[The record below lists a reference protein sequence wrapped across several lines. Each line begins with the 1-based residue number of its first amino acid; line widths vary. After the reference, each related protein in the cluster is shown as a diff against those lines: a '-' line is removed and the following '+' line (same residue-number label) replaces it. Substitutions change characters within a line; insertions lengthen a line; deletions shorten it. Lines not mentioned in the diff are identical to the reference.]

1 MKEQSSVTKGFMVLS
16 IAGIVSK
23 ILSAFY
29 IPLLTAIIGVAGV
42 GIYQKG
48 YDVFMFVYAVTTMGC
63 QPAVAKVVSELR
75 AMGDEKDSEKVLKI
89 SRKTFGLFGIIGA
102 ILVFA
107 LAYPVA
113 KYSNNEAAV
122 FAIMFLAPSV
132 FLTSVLA
139 AYRGYF
145 QGRELMHGIAIS
157 QVVEQILNVIISLL
171 FAYIFMHFSSDSLKL
186 ALGAAGGTIGTSVG
200 ALVAVVYLMNVYRKK
215 KQKHTIHNKDERRV
229 STNAIKR
236 KIFQYALPI
245 TLIAG
250 IQNFGGMIDMFN
262 VNNRLVDGA
271 HYTVMQANTL
281 YGVFGQYRTLLGIPL
296 IIITALTTIILPS
309 VAKNYAVKNRKGIIR
324 QINFGFRL
332 TFMITIPAA
341 VGMSILSTEIYKILF
356 RHNSGGAYLMAAG
369 SFILIFMALAQVQ
382 SSVLQGMSKF
392 RPLIIA
398 FSIGVV
404 CKVLGNYIFVGI
416 REVNIMGVL
425 IGNFFYFAVPS
436 LICYNILRRTVK
448 YKIPII
454 KPCIKPIIASV
465 GMGVALFIAKMPL
478 EKIVRGMDGDIL
490 SWIVNLIYTLVL
502 VLIGAVVYG
511 GIMILIGGIRRADIE
526 SISPKL
532 YRIVP
537 RKIKNMIR

>member
-1 MKEQSSVTKGFMVLS
+1 MKEQSSVTKGFMILS

-29 IPLLTAIIGVAGV
+29 VPLLTNIIGVAGL

-75 AMGDEKDSEKVLKI
+75 AMGYEKDSEKVLKI
-89 SRKTFGLFGIIGA
+89 SRKTFGLFGAIGGV
-102 ILVFA
+102 LVFV
-107 LAYPVA
+107 LAYPIA

-122 FAIMFLAPSV
+122 FSIMFLAPSV

-171 FAYIFMHFSSDSLKL
+171 FAYLFMHFSSDGLKL

-200 ALVAVVYLMNVYRKK
+200 ALIAVIYLMNMYSKK
-215 KQKHTIHNKDERRV
+215 KQKHTIQNKDEKRITV
-229 STNAIKR
+229 HMIKR
-236 KIFQYALPI
+236 KVFQYALPI

-250 IQNFGGMIDMFN
+250 IQNFGGMVDMFN

-324 QINFGFRL
+324 QVNFGFRL

-341 VGMSILSTEIYKILF
+341 VGMSILSSEIYMILF
-356 RHNSGGAYLMAAG
+356 RHNAGGSYLMAAG

-382 SSVLQGMSKF
+382 SSILQGMSKF

-398 FSIGVV
+398 FTIGVI

-416 REVNIMGVL
+416 KEINIMGVL

-436 LICYNILRRTVK
+436 FICYRILRKTVK
-448 YKIPII
+448 YRIPVIR
-454 KPCIKPIIASV
+454 PCIKPLIASI
-465 GMGVALFIAKMPL
+465 GMGVVLFFAKMPL
-478 EKIVRGMDGDIL
+478 AKIIKAMQGDIL
-490 SWIVNLIYTLVL
+490 SWVVTIIYTLIL
-502 VLIGAVVYG
+502 VLIGAAVYG

-526 SISPKL
+526 SMSPRL
-532 YRIVP
+532 YRMVP
-537 RKIKNMIR
+537 RKIRNMIR

>member
-1 MKEQSSVTKGFMVLS
+1 MKEQSSVTKGFMILS

-29 IPLLTAIIGVAGV
+29 VPLLTAIIGVAGL

-75 AMGDEKDSEKVLKI
+75 AMGYEKDSEKVLKI
-89 SRKTFGLFGIIGA
+89 SRKTFGLFGAIGA
-102 ILVFA
+102 VLVFV
-107 LAYPVA
+107 LAYPFA
-113 KYSNNEAAV
+113 KITNNGAAV

-132 FLTSVLA
+132 LLTSVLA

-157 QVVEQILNVIISLL
+157 QVVEQILNVVISLL
-171 FAYIFMHFSSDSLKL
+171 FAYLFMHFSSDGLKL
-186 ALGAAGGTIGTSVG
+186 ALGAAGGTIGTSIG
-200 ALVAVVYLMNVYRKK
+200 ALVAVVYLMHLYGKK
-215 KQKHTIHNKDERRV
+215 RQKHMNHLVEEKRV
-229 STNAIKR
+229 PSHTIKR
-236 KIFQYALPI
+236 KVFQYALPI

-250 IQNFGGMIDMFN
+250 IQNFGGMIDMIN
-262 VNNRLVDGA
+262 VNDRLVDGA
-271 HYTVMQANTL
+271 HYTIMQANTL

-296 IIITALTTIILPS
+296 IVITALTTIILPS
-309 VAKNYAVKNRKGIIR
+309 VARNYAVKNRKGIIK

-341 VGMSILSTEIYKILF
+341 VGMSILSKEIYMILF
-356 RHNSGGAYLMAAG
+356 RHNSGGSYLMAAG

-382 SSVLQGMSKF
+382 SSILQGMSKF

-425 IGNFFYFAVPS
+425 IGNFFYFAVPAF
-436 LICYNILRRTVK
+436 ICYKILRRTVK
-448 YKIPII
+448 YRIPILR
-454 KPCIKPIIASV
+454 PCIKPIIASL
-465 GMGVALFIAKMPL
+465 GMGVALFVAKIPL
-478 EKIVRGMDGDIL
+478 EKIVSGMHGDIL
-490 SWIVNLIYTLVL
+490 SWVVNLLYTIIL
-502 VLIGAVVYG
+502 VLIGGIVYG
-511 GIMILIGGIRRADIE
+511 GIMILIGGIRKADIE
-526 SISPKL
+526 SMSPRL
-532 YRIVP
+532 YRLVP
-537 RKIKNMIR
+537 NKIRSRIR